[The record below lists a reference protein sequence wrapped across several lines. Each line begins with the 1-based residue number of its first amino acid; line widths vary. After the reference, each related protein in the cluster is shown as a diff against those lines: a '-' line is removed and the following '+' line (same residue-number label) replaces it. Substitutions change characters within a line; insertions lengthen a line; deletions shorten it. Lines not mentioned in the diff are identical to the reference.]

1 MEFNYKGDYMAYL
14 QLDTGEKIAKGNFAF
29 ILDKTNNVEL
39 FDKFFEAEKI
49 FKLNYVDFAHK
60 IRVAYEGFALYEE
73 TLNRMQLSENTHKLP
88 EEIEKAIVGEI
99 TAYGSTLNYKK
110 IIIRLTREKSAEYR
124 PMLDKYGFT
133 KGFHNDTDCVR
144 SLKNYIQFVYNF
156 ASMSSHVNR
165 EMQEEYIPNRENCLR
180 VIGSFHDFLCI
191 YYGVTKRFDST
202 LIPIRDYIPVP
213 KTICEN
219 MGMSLDIGK
228 YLFVMEKRGKCAY
241 YIFSS
246 DIESISL
253 AQRRDLDT
261 ISKLWED
268 NFDDPVNVIR
278 QTEHI
283 SGSNGDYKFQVYS
296 LPNRPLKLTKEML
309 SDLTIED
316 KMDIISGLCR
326 GVLSLHN
333 YDPPFYHRNICP
345 EAFYIFNVKG
355 KYKALLARFDC
366 TKDNSDDATYTV
378 YANVEKKLACKKT
391 NQFFA
396 PEILQSELGQGVDW
410 AKADI
415 YSLAK
420 TCLFIL
426 SGEIIDKE
434 AADFLDECD
443 IDDSIKCIL
452 FEMLSEKPEDRPKIE
467 EVMKKMR

>member
-1 MEFNYKGDYMAYL
+1 MAYL

-29 ILDKTNNVEL
+29 IFDKTNNAEL

-49 FKLNYVDFAHK
+49 FKINYVDFAHK

-73 TLNRMQLSENTHKLP
+73 TLKRMQLPENFSKTP
-88 EEIEKAIVGEI
+88 EEIERVIVGEI

-133 KGFHNDTDCVR
+133 KEFHNDTDCVR

-165 EMQEEYIPNRENCLR
+165 EMQEEYIPNRGNCLR

-191 YYGVTKRFDST
+191 YYGVTKKFDCT

-213 KTICEN
+213 KALCHK
-219 MGMSLDIGK
+219 MDLSLDVGK
-228 YLFVMEKRGKCAY
+228 YLFIKEKREQCAY

-246 DIESISL
+246 NGEAISL
-253 AQRRDLDT
+253 AQRRDIDT
-261 ISKLWED
+261 INKLWED
-268 NFDDPVNVIR
+268 NYDDPANVIR
-278 QTEHI
+278 QTENI

-296 LPNRPLKLTKEML
+296 LPNRPLKLTKMFL
-309 SDLTIED
+309 SNLTVED
-316 KMDIISGLCR
+316 KLDIIGGICR
-326 GVLSLHN
+326 GILSLHN
-333 YDPPFYHRNICP
+333 YEPPFYHRNICP
-345 EAFYIFNVKG
+345 DAFYIFDIKK

-366 TKDNSDDATYTV
+366 TKDNSQDASYTV
-378 YANVEKKLACKKT
+378 FSNIEKKVSGAQT

-396 PEILQSELGQGVDW
+396 PEVLRSNLGQGVDW

-426 SGEIIDKE
+426 SGEIVEDTGELLKV
-434 AADFLDECD
+434 DD
-443 IDDSIKCIL
+443 INEHIKSTL
-452 FEMLSEKPEDRPKIE
+452 LRMMSKNPMDRPEIE
-467 EVMKKMR
+467 ELFQMIK